1 MKYDFIISIS
11 TLVHVGR
18 DEDSRD
24 PSKVIRAFENLL
36 KLLSPGGKIAITLPL
51 SYNPEIDK
59 YLMEGRLRFDKQY
72 YLKRISRSNKW
83 IEITLDDVCGAKFS
97 FAARK

>member
-97 FAARK
+97 FAERK